1 MTISFK
7 IFPYCSISHHPR
19 KGLDPSFDFK
29 KLSFVQEASGR
40 RQEEQ
45 LMSAQSSV
53 NNARKNSLQAAFNLF
68 ATNLA
73 NDQIL
78 QDKYLASADMSSQRT
93 RSILVHSL
101 EASRVQQKGNKHM
114 FFRNDGSE
122 FMALLH

>member
-1 MTISFK
+1 M
-7 IFPYCSISHHPR
+7 
-19 KGLDPSFDFK
+19 DPTFDFK

-40 RQEEQ
+40 QQEEQ
-45 LMSAQSSV
+45 LISAQSSV

-78 QDKYLASADMSSQRT
+78 QDKYLASADMNTQRT

-101 EASRVQQKGNKHM
+101 EA
-114 FFRNDGSE
+114 
-122 FMALLH
+122 